1 MVIKFLHQVFST
13 HGVHKLFLHS
23 NYLSLP
29 FIGMVITIRLD
40 VSGAPLL
47 SMDVESTNTIA
58 DIKRYI
64 DYVQPDVGK
73 RPPKYDLYFN
83 GKLLKES
90 LELKDCGVDPESQST
105 LQLSKT
111 LQLQIRM
118 MARPYCNTS
127 TISLSA
133 LSSDTVDDIKRR
145 IVQTER
151 LPNEFQYCLRFLG
164 KELPDSATLSDCKV
178 QDGSMLH
185 IQFLQETADSSI
197 NLERLKL
204 LQLQIDKVKQ
214 QIELQIDKVQQRCEQ
229 LDDRAEF
236 SRSQDLERT
245 RQKFRQRTIKHRI
258 VAVLCFPC
266 VLITECYN
274 RRRRRDEL
282 RGYSKLPGDVIQTT
296 TAGILQCRINSIL
309 LNHNMRFCTIILYQ
323 V

>member
-1 MVIKFLHQVFST
+1 
-13 HGVHKLFLHS
+13 
-23 NYLSLP
+23 
-29 FIGMVITIRLD
+29 MVITIRLD
-40 VSGAPLL
+40 VSRAPLL

-58 DIKRYI
+58 DIKKYI
-64 DYVQPDVGK
+64 DRVQPDVGK
-73 RPPKYDLYFN
+73 RSPKYDLYFN

-118 MARPYCNTS
+118 MARPYTNTS

-133 LSSDTVDDIKRR
+133 LSSDTVDGIKRR

-151 LPNEFQYCLRFLG
+151 LSSEFQYCLRFLG

-185 IQFLQETADSSI
+185 IQFLQETADTSI

-204 LQLQIDKVKQ
+204 LQL
-214 QIELQIDKVQQRCEQ
+214 LQ
-229 LDDRAEF
+229 LDKQHAEIPREF
-236 SRSQDLERT
+236 GPTPT
-245 RQKFRQRTIKHRI
+245 RQRLKRHTSKHCL

-282 RGYSKLPGDVIQTT
+282 RGYSKLPGDVIKTT
-296 TAGILQCRINSIL
+296 TTGILFI
-309 LNHNMRFCTIILYQ
+309 YYA
-323 V
+323 

>member
-1 MVIKFLHQVFST
+1 
-13 HGVHKLFLHS
+13 
-23 NYLSLP
+23 
-29 FIGMVITIRLD
+29 MVITIRLD
-40 VSGAPLL
+40 VSRAPLL

-64 DYVQPDVGK
+64 DRVQPDVGK
-73 RPPKYDLYFN
+73 RSPKYDLYFN

-105 LQLSKT
+105 LQLSKS

-118 MARPYCNTS
+118 MARPYSNNS

-133 LSSDTVDDIKRR
+133 LSSDTVDGIKRR

-151 LPNEFQYCLRFLG
+151 LSNEFQFCLRFLG

-185 IQFLQETADSSI
+185 IQFLQETADISI

-204 LQLQIDKVKQ
+204 LQL
-214 QIELQIDKVQQRCEQ
+214 LQLE
-229 LDDRAEF
+229 RAEQTCKQCAREF
-236 SRSQDLERT
+236 GPTPT
-245 RQKFRQRTIKHRI
+245 RQRLKRHTSKHCL

-282 RGYSKLPGDVIQTT
+282 RGYSKLPGDVIKTT
-296 TAGILQCRINSIL
+296 TAGIPQCHINSIL
-309 LNHNMRFCTIILYQ
+309 LSHMRFCTILYQ

>member
-1 MVIKFLHQVFST
+1 
-13 HGVHKLFLHS
+13 
-23 NYLSLP
+23 
-29 FIGMVITIRLD
+29 MVITIRLD

-64 DYVQPDVGK
+64 DRVQPDVGK
-73 RPPKYDLYFN
+73 RSPKYDLYFN

-105 LQLSKT
+105 LQLSKS

-118 MARPYCNTS
+118 MARPYSNTS

-133 LSSDTVDDIKRR
+133 LSSDTVDGIKRR

-151 LPNEFQYCLRFLG
+151 LSNEFQYCLRFLG
-164 KELPDSATLSDCKV
+164 KDLPDSATLSDCKV

-185 IQFLQETADSSI
+185 IQFLQETADISI

-214 QIELQIDKVQQRCEQ
+214 RCEQ
-229 LDDRAEF
+229 LHDRAEI
-236 SRSQDLERT
+236 SHGQDLERT
-245 RQKFRQRTIKHRI
+245 HQRFRRRTIKHRI

-282 RGYSKLPGDVIQTT
+282 RGYSKLPGDVIKTT
-296 TAGILQCRINSIL
+296 TTGILQCHINSIL
-309 LNHNMRFCTIILYQ
+309 LSHNIIMRFCTIILISVVSGIMAHACIHEFESVFLWQ
-323 V
+323 LAIATLHKLLIL